1 MNASELASAML
12 AWENAQRLAD
22 ALRAKIEAAVL
33 KIGKTQTVGN
43 VRASYMAG
51 RRTFDYEAAVKGA
64 LDAGWLEPGDL
75 APFETPDI
83 DYFAVVESAVA
94 AGLLSGEFLD
104 AYTTVKTDYAT
115 AAKALELSAPV
126 IAQKPASVTV
136 KLLA

>member
-83 DYFAVVESAVA
+83 DYFAAVESAVA